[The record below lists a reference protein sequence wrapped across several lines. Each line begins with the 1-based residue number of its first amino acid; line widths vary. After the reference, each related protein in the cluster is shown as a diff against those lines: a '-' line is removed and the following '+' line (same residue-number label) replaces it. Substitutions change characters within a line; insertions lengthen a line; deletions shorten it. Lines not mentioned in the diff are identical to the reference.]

1 MLNTTIL
8 YLSDAKAG
16 KLDHYHFDG
25 ADDYYAKEGDS
36 RQWGGKGAAL
46 LGLSGEI
53 DKADYSDLLRGIL
66 PGSPNP
72 VRTSGRLDSK
82 TRVGIDLQFSAPKS
96 VSMQALVARDVV
108 VLDAHN
114 RAVDAVLAEIERYA
128 MTRHKIDGK
137 SYAETTGNLIFAK
150 YRHETSR
157 AADPHLH
164 THAIAM
170 NLTRRQ
176 DGEWRALLNEAIIK
190 KAKVFGAMYRAE
202 LAAGLTKAGYELRL
216 EGDSFELAH
225 ISRSQILEFS
235 ARSSKI
241 EEVLESKGL
250 TRATA
255 TTEEKQRIAYAT
267 RPKKEPLD
275 RDAVMKIWLS
285 ISDNIGVN
293 FNKRTASYDTEEI
306 ARLNMKVDHSL
317 KNLSIKELSRR
328 AVTYAINHLTERSSI
343 VSETQV
349 LQVAL
354 EHAMSRCKVDDI
366 KTAISEQISSGKLV
380 LSDDKYHSPSNP
392 EISKTRL
399 DWISELGG
407 SKAAVIEVEKA
418 IISGRLIQGESRLTT
433 QRLLDAELRILSRVS
448 SGKGRVAPVYHHN
461 DAATLIDP
469 TLRPDQRAASLMI
482 LESKDQFNGIQGKA
496 GVGKSYLLKKTI
508 PLIEAAGYKVILLAP
523 YGQQKK
529 ALEEDGLEC
538 KTVASFL
545 ATRSRS
551 LGVSEKTIIIL
562 DEAGVVPTRI
572 MDRLTN
578 MVAEHGA
585 RMTSLGDVHQT
596 KAIEAGMPFA
606 IMQAAGMETKVMG
619 DIQRQKDSPLL
630 KESVINASEGKAKKA
645 LSYIESVTEIGDSG
659 NRYIEVAK
667 RYTSLPITDRE
678 KTIVL
683 SGTNESRMEINK
695 NIRIQLGLNGKGRN
709 LKCLVR
715 WDSTQAE
722 RRFSKYYQIGD
733 IVQPEIDYPRTGLK
747 RYHEYTILAKD
758 GNRLTLKNET
768 GELFTINPSS
778 HTKLSVYKERHNEFT
793 AGDSVRI
800 TRNDAALDLSNG
812 DRFTVL
818 KVGVESIVLKGKNK
832 EITFSTSERL
842 HLDYAYCSTVHSAQG
857 LTADRVIANI
867 ESKSRTVSN
876 DWFYVAISRAKRA
889 VDILTDSIK
898 ALPSAV
904 SRASSK
910 TVAIGIENRKVNRK
924 LELKGMRNS
933 KEGLGF

>member
-1 MLNTTIL
+1 MLNSTIL

-46 LGLSGEI
+46 LGLFGEI
-53 DKADYSDLLRGIL
+53 DKADYSNLLRGIL

-96 VSMQALVARDVV
+96 VSMQALVARDVT
-108 VLDAHN
+108 VLEAHN
-114 RAVDAVLAEIERYA
+114 RAVDAVLIEIERYA
-128 MTRHKIDGK
+128 MTRHKVDGK

-190 KAKVFGAMYRAE
+190 KAKVFGAMYRSE
-202 LAAGLTKAGYELRL
+202 LAAELTKAGYELRL
-216 EGDSFELAH
+216 EGDTFELAH

-250 TRATA
+250 SRATA
-255 TTEEKQRIAYAT
+255 STEEKQRIAYAT
-267 RPKKEPLD
+267 RPKKEALD
-275 RDAVMKIWLS
+275 REAVMKQWLS
-285 ISDNIGVN
+285 IADSIAVD
-293 FNKRTASYDTEEI
+293 FNKRTASYDSHEI
-306 ARLNMKVDHSL
+306 EKLNKDVDKSL
-317 KNLSIKELSRR
+317 RDLPIKELSKR

-343 VSETQV
+343 VSESQV
-349 LQVAL
+349 LQIAL
-354 EHAMSRCKVDDI
+354 EHAMSRCKAQDI
-366 KTAISEQISSGKLV
+366 KEEIKKQIDSGKLV
-380 LSDDKYHSPSNP
+380 LSDEQYHSPSNP
-392 EISKTRL
+392 AISKTRK
-399 DWISELGG
+399 DWVRELGG
-407 SKAAVIEVEKA
+407 SKSAVMEVEKA
-418 IISGRLIQGESRLTT
+418 ILSGRLIKGESRLTT
-433 QRLLDAELRILSRVS
+433 QRLLDSEFRILSRVYN
-448 SGKGRVAPVYHHN
+448 GRGAMIPIHN
-461 DAATLIDP
+461 HIDSISLIDP
-469 TLRPDQRAASLMI
+469 TLRSDQRAASMMI
-482 LESKDQFNGIQGKA
+482 LESKDQFTGIQGKA

-508 PLIEAAGYKVILLAP
+508 PLIEAAGYNVILLAP

-529 ALEEDGLEC
+529 ALEEDGLAC

-551 LGVSEKTIIIL
+551 LGLSDKTVVIL

-572 MDRLTN
+572 MDRLSKL
-578 MVAEHGA
+578 VVDAGA
-585 RMTSLGDVHQT
+585 RMTSLGDIHQT

-606 IMQAAGMETKVMG
+606 IMQAFGMETKVMG

-630 KESVINASEGKAKKA
+630 KESVINASEGRAKKA
-645 LSYIESVTEIGDSG
+645 LSYIESVTEIGDHQ
-659 NRYIEVAK
+659 NRYIEVAN
-667 RYTSLPITDRE
+667 RYTSLPLSERE

-695 NIRIQLGLNGKGRN
+695 NIRAQLGLSGNGRN
-709 LKCLVR
+709 FKCLVR

-733 IVQPEIDYPRTGLK
+733 IVQPEIDYPRTGLQ
-747 RYHEYTILAKD
+747 RYHEYRILAKD
-758 GNRLTLKNET
+758 GNRLTLKNEA

-778 HTKLSVYKERHNEFT
+778 HTKLSVYKERSNEFSV
-793 AGDSVRI
+793 GDFVRI
-800 TRNDAALDLSNG
+800 TRNNAALDLSNG
-812 DRFTVL
+812 DKFTVQH
-818 KVGVESIVLKGKNK
+818 VGTESIVLKNQDK
-832 EITFSTSERL
+832 EITFSALDRL

-857 LTADRVIANI
+857 LTAERVIANM
-867 ESKSRTVSN
+867 ESKSRTVSA
-876 DWFYVAISRAKRA
+876 DWFYVAISRAKKA

-898 ALPSAV
+898 ALPAAV
-904 SRASSK
+904 SRSSSK
-910 TVAIGIENRKVNRK
+910 TSAIEISNQKVSRK
-924 LELKGMRNS
+924 LERHHMKDMEL
-933 KEGLGF
+933 